1 MLIKALGNTIKA
13 RRKILG
19 ITQAHLAEL
28 AELNINT
35 VIRIEN
41 GKINPTVIVVNS
53 IADVL
58 GMELTLSVKKLI
70 NEKG

>member
-1 MLIKALGNTIKA
+1 MLIKEIGNTIKE

-28 AELNINT
+28 AEVNINT

-41 GKINPTVIVVNS
+41 GKINPTVNVVNS

-58 GMELTLSVKKLI
+58 GMELTLSVKK
-70 NEKG
+70 N